1 MTGKALLVST
11 VMGDAE
17 DAQFNAFERVFGDD
31 NKYIYL
37 MWFYHL
43 VAKVVEKRKE
53 CQKRQKIVY
62 FEAYTMFTL
71 VEYIEFVRVNVV
83 AWRDSP
89 ETKEFA
95 EYFVNQ
101 WLQGKFVRWQCFH
114 TVGGFASTNNPA
126 EQFNKKLKRDYTLR
140 QRLTMGTLL
149 QQLLSCCHNESSSM
163 KGFRVQVEPSSLLQ
177 RRTKDLASLAFST
190 KLPYS

>member
-17 DAQFNAFERVFGDD
+17 DAQFNVFERIFGED

-37 MWFYHL
+37 I
-43 VAKVVEKRKE
+43 KRKE
-53 CQKRQKIVY
+53 CQKLQRIVY
-62 FEAYTMFTL
+62 FEASTILTL
-71 VEYIEFVRVNVV
+71 VEVWEFVRVNVV

-114 TVGGFASTNNPA
+114 TAGGFASTNNPV

-140 QRLTMGTLL
+140 QRLKMGTLL
-149 QQLLSCCHNESSSM
+149 Q
-163 KGFRVQVEPSSLLQ
+163 
-177 RRTKDLASLAFST
+177 
-190 KLPYS
+190 